1 MNGSQELRIEREIC
15 PKNSFKYYGEV
26 LCGACVPYGRGGKI
40 EGGTIALS
48 RTQPPPIPRF
58 LNVS

>member
-1 MNGSQELRIEREIC
+1 MEREIC